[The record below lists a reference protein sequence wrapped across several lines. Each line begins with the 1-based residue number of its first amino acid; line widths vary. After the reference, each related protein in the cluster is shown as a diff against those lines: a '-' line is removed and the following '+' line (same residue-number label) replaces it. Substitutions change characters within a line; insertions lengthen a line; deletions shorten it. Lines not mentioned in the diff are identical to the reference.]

1 MKFVGQDDVYSSV
14 GMKIKEDLM
23 DGNPVVLF
31 AYGLS
36 GSGKTYTVFGPDA
49 ADSPDAWFKHAEPH
63 PQWGVFPHL
72 AYDMFNEKQ
81 DGWKFTMKYFQNV
94 VDIVRDLMSPMAKE
108 QSYKSGMR
116 KDKDGFMDIEWC
128 EGTVLK
134 TWDDLREQFQ
144 KSNEKKVR
152 QRGDGRNVSRPC

>member
-1 MKFVGQDDVYSSV
+1 MYIYMCELRAHIYLYRMKFVGQEDVYNSV
-14 GMKIKEDLM
+14 GQKIKADLM

-36 GSGKTYTVFGPDA
+36 GSGKPFTVFGPDA
-49 ADSPDAWFKHAEPH
+49 ADSPDAWFKHDKPH

-94 VDIVRDLMSPMAKE
+94 V
-108 QSYKSGMR
+108 G
-116 KDKDGFMDIEWC
+116 
-128 EGTVLK
+128 
-134 TWDDLREQFQ
+134 
-144 KSNEKKVR
+144 
-152 QRGDGRNVSRPC
+152 